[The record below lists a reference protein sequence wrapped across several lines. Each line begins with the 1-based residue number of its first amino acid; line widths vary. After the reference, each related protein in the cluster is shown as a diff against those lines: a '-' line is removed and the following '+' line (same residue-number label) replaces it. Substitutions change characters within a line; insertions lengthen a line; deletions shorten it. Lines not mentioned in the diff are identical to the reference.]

1 MESSLN
7 TDWLKNARL
16 LHAQKDIECIFPDS
30 HPSIDEISAE
40 IPSEQKNREAAD
52 RGVLCREVGDD
63 VTTEYGPD
71 RLDA

>member
-1 MESSLN
+1 MKIVSWNIARRREPWQSLLY
-7 TDWLKNARL
+7 TGADFALR
-16 LHAQKDIECIFPDS
+16 

-52 RGVLCREVGDD
+52 RGALCREVGDD